1 MNRSFFKSLK
11 PILFVWLC
19 LSVYRVML
27 VFSNIKKFPHFFFR
41 DYFIG
46 AWFDLMTIALFYFP
60 FFILSYIPLSTSF
73 EKTRTQI
80 KIPVFFITTCLIF
93 VFNAWDVAYFSYT
106 AKRTS
111 FDYFVYMLTNTETS
125 NLAGD
130 FILEFWWLILFFA
143 LSMWFI
149 LRSFIRVKSLQLD
162 WKLRKN
168 WISFVLIL
176 GTSILIGRGGFQL
189 KPIGIIEATNYSSL
203 ENAPAVLNTAFT
215 LVKTWNMKGVEEK
228 HYFEEA
234 QLNAIFN
241 PVQNTNP
248 QPILPKGTNVCFILL
263 ESFGT
268 MYAGP
273 NSPESYTPFLDSILN
288 QSMFFSDAIANSRT
302 SMDAV
307 PSVVSSIPAYTN
319 ESFILSSYSSNQF
332 QGIPSVLK
340 KDGYFSA
347 FFHGANNGSMR
358 FYGFTAAAGFNRYYG
373 RNEYPNDAD
382 FDGNWG
388 IEDHHM
394 LSFAADEMSHFKQPF
409 FSMIFTLSSHHP
421 YTIPDEFKSSVKHG
435 PEPLCA
441 TISYVDIALKQFWEK
456 AQKEAWFKNTLF
468 VFCADHVGPTQ
479 RRDRHSLNWT
489 YRIPIGFYHASMN
502 LPKVPKGKVFQ
513 QIDIMPTLL
522 DLLGVKSTFYSFG
535 TSYFNP
541 VSMPKMVCE
550 QGNLINFEM
559 TNLGFKN
566 TVWNENMKC
575 KRSSHELKIIEQ
587 MKAMY
592 QHYTHDLISN
602 QLTPISSKAHRSKG

>member
-1 MNRSFFKSLK
+1 MNRSILKSFKPLAW
-11 PILFVWLC
+11 VWLC
-19 LSVYRVML
+19 LSMYRVML
-27 VFSNIKKFPHFFFR
+27 VVSNSKKFPGFYFK
-41 DYFIG
+41 DYVIG
-46 AWFDLMTIALFYFP
+46 AWFDLITIALFFFP
-60 FFILSYIPLSTSF
+60 FLILSYFPLPNSW
-73 EKTRTQI
+73 EKVRTWI
-80 KIPVFFITTCLIF
+80 KIPVFYLTSFSIF

-125 NLAGD
+125 SLAGD
-130 FILEFWWLILFFA
+130 FILEFWWLILFFV
-143 LSMWFI
+143 LSLWFI
-149 LRSFIRVKSLQLD
+149 GRSFLKVKSTPVLWNDKKQ
-162 WKLRKN
+162 WA
-168 WISFVLIL
+168 SFVLIL
-176 GTSILIGRGGFQL
+176 GSSILIGRGGFQL

-228 HYFEEA
+228 HYFDET
-234 QLNAIFN
+234 QLNTIFN
-241 PVQNTNP
+241 PVQETNP
-248 QPILPKGTNVCFILL
+248 QQLLPKGTNVCFILL

-268 MYAGP
+268 MYCGP
-273 NSPESYTPFLDSILN
+273 NSPESYTPFLDSILGK
-288 QSMFFSDAIANSRT
+288 SMFFEDAIANSRT

-332 QGIPSVLK
+332 QGLPSILK

-358 FYGFTAAAGFNRYYG
+358 FDGFTSAAGFDRYYG
-373 RNEYPNDAD
+373 RNEYPNDAH

-394 LSFAADEMSHFKQPF
+394 LSFAADEMSHFKSPF

-421 YTIPDEFKSSVKHG
+421 YTIPTEFKAKVKKG

-441 TISYVDIALKQFWEK
+441 TISYVDMALREFWEK
-456 AQKEAWFKNTLF
+456 AQKQAWFKHTLF

-502 LPKVPKGKVFQ
+502 LPNVPKGKVFQ
-513 QIDIMPTLL
+513 QIDILPTVL
-522 DLLGVKSTFYSFG
+522 DLLGIKSTYYAFG

-541 VSMPKMVCE
+541 ISMPKMVCE
-550 QGNLINFEM
+550 QGNLINFDM
-559 TNLGFKN
+559 TNHGFMN
-566 TVWNENMKC
+566 TVWNENMKQ
-575 KRSSHELKIIEQ
+575 KRSSHEQKIIEQ

-602 QLTPISSKAHRSKG
+602 QLTPEASKSNR